1 MQAIY
6 PLENPVMA
14 YAWGSHTA
22 LADLFGQ
29 PQPSETP
36 QAELWMGA
44 HPKAPSIIAGHL
56 PPITLLDLI
65 AGDPQK
71 MLGDQVC
78 AAFDN
83 QLPYLFKVLAARE
96 PLSIQAHP
104 SLVQARAGFARE
116 NRAGIPLDAPQ
127 RNYRDDNHKP
137 ELICALTPFWAMCG
151 FRPPEQIARLLEKA
165 CGGTLAHF
173 IDPLLSPTAQLPLRV
188 FLEGLLTLPPGDRDE
203 ALEEAISYCLA
214 TREDASHWR
223 WIPRLAK
230 AYPGDIGALAPLFLN
245 LVCLQPGE
253 ALFLPAGELHA
264 YLEGTAIEIMAN
276 SDNVLRGGLTPKH
289 VDLPELLEVLTFECH
304 GLEVL
309 TARPKMRGVAAY
321 DAHCPEFQM
330 YRVLPGQ
337 GQSPI
342 ELKVC
347 GPEILLCTAGQMQL
361 TAGDNEEALVMRNG
375 RSVFIPAATDVYRL
389 DGEGC
394 LYRATVAQEME

>member
-14 YAWGSHTA
+14 YAWGSYTA
-22 LADLFGQ
+22 MADLFGQ
-29 PQPSETP
+29 PRPSETP

-44 HPKAPSIIAGHL
+44 HPKAPSIIAGHQ
-56 PPITLLDLI
+56 PPLSLLDLI
-65 AGDPQK
+65 VGDPRK

-78 AAFDN
+78 GAFDN
-83 QLPYLFKVLAARE
+83 RLPYLFKVLAAKE

-104 SLVQARAGFARE
+104 NLAQARAGFARE
-116 NRAGIPLDAPQ
+116 NRAGIPLDAPR

-173 IDPLLSPTAQLPLRV
+173 IDPLQSPSAQLPLRV
-188 FLEGLLTLPPGDRDE
+188 FLEGLLTLAPGDRDE
-203 ALEEAISYCLA
+203 ALEEAITYCLA

-289 VDLPELLEVLTFECH
+289 VDLPALLEVLSFKSR
-304 GLEVL
+304 GLSVL
-309 TARPKMRGVAAY
+309 TAGPKMRGVAAY

-330 YRVLPGQ
+330 FRVLPGQ
-337 GQSPI
+337 GQGPI
-342 ELKVC
+342 ELKVR
-347 GPEILLCTAGQMQL
+347 GPEILLCTAGQIQL
-361 TAGDNEEALVMRNG
+361 SAGDIEEVLVMRKGN
-375 RSVFIPAATDVYRL
+375 SVFIPAATDAYRL

-394 LYRATVAQEME
+394 LYRATVALEMN